1 MNRTLEIIINT
12 FIRPRKAFTELEE
25 NPRWG
30 LISITIAFV
39 VISITW
45 VVLPLS
51 IQLDSRYQMLES
63 DIYDPQ
69 AVQKR
74 IKLGIFHFSG
84 VVLSPLPLLM
94 KCLIFSGLLYFGA
107 RWIGSPKVFKF
118 RLMYA
123 VVVHAEL
130 ILVLSSLINAAVLLS
145 FKKVDD
151 IQNFTDLQVLPGLH
165 LLLDSQAEA
174 IPYFTLRFLSQ
185 FHLFSIW
192 YLWVL
197 SLGVAVVAKLNMRKS
212 VFLTVL
218 LWLAIISFQLLRSLW
233 N

>member
-1 MNRTLEIIINT
+1 MNPTLEIITSIFT
-12 FIRPRKAFTELEE
+12 RPRKAFTELEK
-25 NPRWG
+25 NPSWG
-30 LISITIAFV
+30 LVSIIIAFV
-39 VISITW
+39 VISIAW

-69 AVQKR
+69 ALQKR

-84 VVLSPLPLLM
+84 VVLSPIPLLM

-107 RWIGSPKVFKF
+107 RWIGSPKAFKF

-123 VVVHAEL
+123 VVLHAEL
-130 ILVLSSLINAAVLLS
+130 ILVFSNLINTAVLLY

-151 IQNFTDLQVLPGLH
+151 IQNFTDFQVLPGLH
-165 LLLDSQAEA
+165 LLLGNQVEA
-174 IPYFTLRFLSQ
+174 IPYFTFRFLSQ

-197 SLGVAVVAKLNMRKS
+197 SWGVAVITKLEMRIS
-212 VFLTVL
+212 VFLTVTF
-218 LWLAIISFQLLRSLW
+218 WLAIISFRPLLSLW

>member
-1 MNRTLEIIINT
+1 MNRTLEIIISI
-12 FIRPRKAFTELEE
+12 FIQPRKAFTELEK

-30 LISITIAFV
+30 LVTIIIAFV
-39 VISITW
+39 VISIAW

-51 IQLDSRYQMLES
+51 IQLDSRHQMLES

-69 AVQKR
+69 AIQKR

-84 VVLSPLPLLM
+84 VVLSPIPLLM
-94 KCLIFSGLLYFGA
+94 KCLIFSGLLYCGT
-107 RWIGSPKVFKF
+107 RWIGSPKAFKF

-123 VVVHAEL
+123 VVLHAEV
-130 ILVLSSLINAAVLLS
+130 ILVLSNLINAAVLLS

-151 IQNFTDLQVLPGLH
+151 IQNFTDLQVLPGIH

-174 IPYFTLRFLSQ
+174 TSYFIFRFLSQ

-212 VFLTVL
+212 VFLTVT
-218 LWLAIISFQLLRSLW
+218 LWLAIISFQLLLSLW